1 MRFDLE
7 LFEELNR
14 QYEHRPSHTPRS
26 NDSEGVSARGAHRA
40 KWLARR
46 FGVRGKRCLEVGCGR
61 GEVVRALATQYGCD
75 AVGVDIQRYGEWDAA
90 PSIGGQVLVR
100 DIATQPV
107 RDLGRFD
114 LIFSFSVWEHMR
126 HPFEALRA
134 AKKLLA
140 PGGDFY
146 VSANLYRGTQASHRY
161 AEVFF
166 PWPHLLFEDEVFE
179 QFYAKR
185 GKPGMRAAWVNRLTA
200 TEYAR
205 HFEELGFSALE
216 VSYSRT
222 PIDQEFYQR
231 FEDIL
236 SRFPR
241 EDLERNFIRA
251 HLRHK
256 PAWRRLSQRLLA
268 VEPGRLTA
276 RAGHAARWA
285 REHVEATLARAIG
298 TSRKV

>member
-1 MRFDLE
+1 
-7 LFEELNR
+7 
-14 QYEHRPSHTPRS
+14 
-26 NDSEGVSARGAHRA
+26 
-40 KWLARR
+40 
-46 FGVRGKRCLEVGCGR
+46 
-61 GEVVRALATQYGCD
+61 
-75 AVGVDIQRYGEWDAA
+75 
-90 PSIGGQVLVR
+90 VLVR

-126 HPFEALRA
+126 QPFEALRA
-134 AKKLLA
+134 AKQLLA
-140 PGGDFY
+140 PGGDLY

-161 AEVFF
+161 GEVFF

-185 GKPGMRAAWVNRLTA
+185 GQPGVRAAWVNRLTA

-205 HFEELGFSALE
+205 YFEELGFSALE
-216 VSYSRT
+216 VSYART

-231 FEDIL
+231 FDDIL

-268 VEPGRLTA
+268 VEPARLTA
-276 RAGHAARWA
+276 RGGHAARWA

-298 TSRKV
+298 TSRKG